1 MDTFFFDL
9 DGTLLPMPD
18 QDLFV
23 QTYFKALAL
32 KMQPYGMKEQELIK
46 AIMAGTIAMIKND
59 GTMTNENRFWTVFQQ
74 ILGEKVRE
82 LEPVFED
89 FYQNEFVT
97 ARKTTSV
104 EPLAKECIRL
114 LKKKGYR
121 IVLATNPIFP
131 RVATVNRIRWA
142 GLQPEDFEWITTY
155 ENSSYC
161 KPSLEYYREILKVI
175 GKIPQECI
183 MVGNDVRDDMCTALL
198 GMDTFL
204 LKDCLINIEECDITN
219 YKQGGFP
226 ELMELIKKL
235 PNRVN

>member
-18 QDLFV
+18 QERFV

-32 KMQPYGMKEQELIK
+32 KLLPYGIEEEELIK
-46 AIMAGTIAMIKND
+46 AIMAGTMAMIDND
-59 GTMTNENRFWTVFQQ
+59 GTMTNEKRFWSVFEH

-82 LEPVFED
+82 LEVVFED
-89 FYQNEFVT
+89 FYQREFI
-97 ARKTTSV
+97 AAQKTTSM
-104 EPLAKECIRL
+104 EPFAKECIRL
-114 LKKKGYR
+114 LQKKGYR

-142 GLQPEDFEWITTY
+142 GLQSEDFEWITTY

-161 KPSLEYYREILKVI
+161 KPNLEYYKEILGKI
-175 GKIPQECI
+175 GKTPQDCI
-183 MVGNDVRDDMCTALL
+183 MIGNDVRDDMCAAKL

-204 LKDCLINIEECDITN
+204 LKDCLINTEECDITN
-219 YKQGGFP
+219 YRQGSFP
-226 ELMELIKKL
+226 ELMDLIHKL
-235 PNRVN
+235 PNRAN